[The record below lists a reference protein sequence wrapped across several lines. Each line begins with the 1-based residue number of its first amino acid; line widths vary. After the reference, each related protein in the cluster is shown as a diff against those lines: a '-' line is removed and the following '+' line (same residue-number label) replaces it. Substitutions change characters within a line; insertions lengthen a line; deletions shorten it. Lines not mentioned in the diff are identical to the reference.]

1 MLTAVGPR
9 TQPLVDLSTG
19 AIRRPEAPSAQ
30 QPAAP
35 SPATMK
41 VNPSLSF
48 DSVASVLVVEY
59 RDRVSGATMTVP
71 TERQLKAYREAA
83 ITGDDNAE

>member
-1 MLTAVGPR
+1 
-9 TQPLVDLSTG
+9 
-19 AIRRPEAPSAQ
+19 
-30 QPAAP
+30 
-35 SPATMK
+35 MK

-48 DSVASVLVVEY
+48 DSVASILVVEY

-83 ITGDDNAE
+83 LIRDETTE

>member
-1 MLTAVGPR
+1 MLTAVVPR
-9 TQPLVDLSTG
+9 TQPLVDLSAGTV
-19 AIRRPEAPSAQ
+19 RRPEAPSAQ

-35 SPATMK
+35 SAATMK

-48 DSVASVLVVEY
+48 DSVASILVVEY

-83 ITGDDNAE
+83 LIRDETTE

>member
-9 TQPLVDLSTG
+9 TQPLVDLSAG
-19 AIRRPEAPSAQ
+19 AIRRPEPTSAQ
-30 QPAAP
+30 QPAPP
-35 SPATMK
+35 SQATLK

-83 ITGDDNAE
+83 VKGDGTPE

>member
-1 MLTAVGPR
+1 
-9 TQPLVDLSTG
+9 
-19 AIRRPEAPSAQ
+19 
-30 QPAAP
+30 
-35 SPATMK
+35 MK

-83 ITGDDNAE
+83 VKGDGTPE